1 MGMDSNKNSPR
12 TADQPDEIGALPFWL
27 RAGIIILAALWI
39 YSPAMRG
46 DWLWDDDW
54 YITNQPLMRDLS
66 GLFKFWFEPGS
77 WVEYYP
83 LEETVLWIEW
93 HLFGSDTLG
102 YHLVTLALHIGNAL
116 LVWRLLDKFGLR
128 KAWIGG
134 LIFAVHP
141 AMVESAA
148 WIAETKNTLS
158 TFPCLLAACV
168 WIDYDNR
175 RQPRD
180 YAFAILYFTA
190 ALLCKIAVAPLPLA
204 LLLYAW
210 WKRRHIGRSDL
221 AALVPFV
228 IIAVVVCGISL
239 AGSQMYTKIE
249 PKTWPLP
256 VLTFPEKLALS
267 GQTLGVYV
275 AHVFWPV
282 DLLPNYPQWPVSA
295 SSLLVYL
302 PWLVLFAVLL
312 LLWLQRKSWGGT
324 ALLGVGFFLVFLLPF
339 LGFVMA
345 SYMSFTWVMDHFLYV
360 PMIGLIGLFVA
371 ALDSIDT
378 RVSAPARVGVT
389 AATTILVTLLA
400 FESHAYSAV
409 FASQKALWSYT
420 AERNPGDWLAHYIL
434 GRTML
439 ANNEPQEA
447 LEQYQLFLQLGP
459 DKAMGHLNLGRALQ
473 AANRMPESLAQY
485 DTAIAL
491 TPSDS
496 EIYNQ
501 KGMALMQAG
510 RTAEAQA
517 QFEQA
522 LKLRPRYVDALE
534 NLGIALASGG
544 HFDKSADL
552 FRAALA
558 IRPGAVSVHI
568 NLGIALRQLGREP
581 EAEDEFRQALKLDP
595 GNARAQAALAQSPLP
610 H

>member
-12 TADQPDEIGALPFWL
+12 TADRPDEIGALPFWL

-93 HLFGSDTLG
+93 HLFGTDTLG

-256 VLTFPEKLALS
+256 VLTFP
-267 GQTLGVYV
+267 
-275 AHVFWPV
+275 
-282 DLLPNYPQWPVSA
+282 
-295 SSLLVYL
+295 
-302 PWLVLFAVLL
+302 
-312 LLWLQRKSWGGT
+312 
-324 ALLGVGFFLVFLLPF
+324 
-339 LGFVMA
+339 
-345 SYMSFTWVMDHFLYV
+345 
-360 PMIGLIGLFVA
+360 
-371 ALDSIDT
+371 
-378 RVSAPARVGVT
+378 AR
-389 AATTILVTLLA
+389 LLA
-400 FESHAYSAV
+400 FTSPTFSGLWTSCRTTHSGPSARARSWST
-409 FASQKALWSYT
+409 FHGSFFSLCFSCFGCSGKA
-420 AERNPGDWLAHYIL
+420 G
-434 GRTML
+434 
-439 ANNEPQEA
+439 
-447 LEQYQLFLQLGP
+447 
-459 DKAMGHLNLGRALQ
+459 
-473 AANRMPESLAQY
+473 AA
-485 DTAIAL
+485 
-491 TPSDS
+491 
-496 EIYNQ
+496 
-501 KGMALMQAG
+501 
-510 RTAEAQA
+510 
-517 QFEQA
+517 
-522 LKLRPRYVDALE
+522 RPC
-534 NLGIALASGG
+534 LASA
-544 HFDKSADL
+544 FSWSSSCRFSA
-552 FRAALA
+552 
-558 IRPGAVSVHI
+558 S
-568 NLGIALRQLGREP
+568 
-581 EAEDEFRQALKLDP
+581 
-595 GNARAQAALAQSPLP
+595 
-610 H
+610 